1 MSATATI
8 LDAYC
13 IHAATGTDA
22 SVNQAV
28 GALAGKIP
36 LSSIGTS
43 LQDFVASV
51 PQAVAAIDAARG
63 DPDNLYITTSTE
75 GDLDNAVWPGNGS
88 TGTVGSGQTQPLGVT
103 VPVEFVQNLSLWDFD
118 DVSSDDLL
126 GSIRIEVSERGEGPI
141 AKLATSPVEGSVYYV
156 TNRVD

>member
-22 SVNQAV
+22 SVNEAV

-43 LQDFVASV
+43 LQDFVTSV

-63 DPDNLYITTSTE
+63 DPDNLY
-75 GDLDNAVWPGNGS
+75 
-88 TGTVGSGQTQPLGVT
+88 VT
-103 VPVEFVQNLSLWDFD
+103 
-118 DVSSDDLL
+118 
-126 GSIRIEVSERGEGPI
+126 
-141 AKLATSPVEGSVYYV
+141 Y
-156 TNRVD
+156 RVD